1 MRGEGSETTRLMRI
15 CDELAKYGIEA
26 TPSERPSWLV
36 ILSPSAATCEE
47 DLFIRALETPE
58 VFVSDSELFRAD
70 CLDLIMG
77 KVTSVVGHPC

>member
-1 MRGEGSETTRLMRI
+1 MRGEGTETTRLMRI

-36 ILSPSAATCEE
+36 ILSPSAATCQE
-47 DLFIRALETPE
+47 DLLIRALEAPE
-58 VFVSDSELFRAD
+58 VFVSDYELLRGD
-70 CLDLIMG
+70 CLDLVMG